1 MLFHYFKSVL
11 GWYSQ
16 AAGPLFHA
24 CRPCIIKLLETS
36 TVGNHANVNKIL
48 SRMCHFVNSQ
58 WITTEEK
65 CLDKIKYSL
74 GSKAAGRDL
83 DAYPQCKM
91 NLCFIVIYREFNCL
105 DKSDVLAKNA

>member
-1 MLFHYFKSVL
+1 
-11 GWYSQ
+11 
-16 AAGPLFHA
+16 
-24 CRPCIIKLLETS
+24 
-36 TVGNHANVNKIL
+36 
-48 SRMCHFVNSQ
+48 MCHFVNSQ